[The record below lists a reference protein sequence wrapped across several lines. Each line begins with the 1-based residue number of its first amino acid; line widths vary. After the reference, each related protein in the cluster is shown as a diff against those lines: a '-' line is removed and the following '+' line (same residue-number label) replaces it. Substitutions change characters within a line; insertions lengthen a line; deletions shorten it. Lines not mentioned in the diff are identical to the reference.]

1 MFLAPM
7 DNKVLAVYLELQKA
21 KSTKQTTPTTTVPSL
36 SPFGLPT
43 TSEFLIK
50 FANEKKTTEVA
61 QAKARAA
68 TQKAAFSHRWAPR
81 MPRETAS
88 AGPAAVVEIKDLA
101 SRQSTGSFFNMA
113 LYSAYAA
120 QVLQNKAKAAA
131 TSQNDITKAL
141 AAASFFGMSMSSA
154 ARTTPPQAA
163 ETITAEETF
172 ELVED
177 VNAFVA
183 VPSSAAKVHPD
194 RRVSSSDSAF
204 VVVTN

>member
-1 MFLAPM
+1 M
-7 DNKVLAVYLELQKA
+7 
-21 KSTKQTTPTTTVPSL
+21 
-36 SPFGLPT
+36 G
-43 TSEFLIK
+43 
-50 FANEKKTTEVA
+50 
-61 QAKARAA
+61 
-68 TQKAAFSHRWAPR
+68 
-81 MPRETAS
+81 ETAS

-131 TSQNDITKAL
+131 TSQDDITKAL

-154 ARTTPPQAA
+154 ARTAPQAA

-204 VVVTN
+204 